1 MIDLPKDYK
10 FVDAYFTNNDRTIA
24 EVVWSDTNDELHIE
38 IIEAKDGDKAWER
51 LLEHASIDNIH
62 ERTYEFIKE
71 HNMTYEEEVIRIAKK
86 HNLIYD
92 VDTINS
98 NVSVAVAKTLFKDF
112 DAENDKEALFM
123 FKLGLFEVPEIKEAK
138 NKELKAKLRKAK
150 SIIEALHVS
159 CEICLGKS

>member
-1 MIDLPKDYK
+1 MVENHRFIT
-10 FVDAYFTNNDRTIA
+10 AYFTNNERT
-24 EVVWSDTNDELHIE
+24 VVESLWSNDELGTIRTFELVAEEDNPHWIELLKHIT
-38 IIEAKDGDKAWER
+38 
-51 LLEHASIDNIH
+51 IDELH
-62 ERTYEFIKE
+62 ERTYKFIRE
-71 HNMTYEEEVIRIAKK
+71 RNRDYEEEVIRIAKER
-86 HNLIYD
+86 NLIYD

-98 NVSVAVAKTLFKDF
+98 NASALIAKTLFKDF

-123 FKLGLFEVPEIKEAK
+123 FKLGLFEVPKIKDSN

>member
-1 MIDLPKDYK
+1 MVENHRFIT
-10 FVDAYFTNNDRTIA
+10 AYFTNNERT
-24 EVVWSDTNDELHIE
+24 VVESLWSNDELGTIRTFELVAEEDNPHWIELLKHIT
-38 IIEAKDGDKAWER
+38 
-51 LLEHASIDNIH
+51 IDELH
-62 ERTYEFIKE
+62 ERTYKFIRE
-71 HNMTYEEEVIRIAKK
+71 RNRDYEEEVIRIARER
-86 HNLIYD
+86 NLIYD

-98 NVSVAVAKTLFKDF
+98 NASALIAKTLFKDF

-123 FKLGLFEVPEIKEAK
+123 FKLVLFEVPKIKDSN